1 MEEKYCTNCN
11 AEFMMMESFNF
22 CGYCK
27 TNTLVKKSTKK
38 QVKKSSVKKSTK
50 DQVKTPTNKREESKK
65 QWWQFWK

>member
-27 TNTLVKKSTKK
+27 TNTLVKKSTKD
-38 QVKKSSVKKSTK
+38 QVKKSSLKKSASVQARSGTC
-50 DQVKTPTNKREESKK
+50 PRSRMIR
-65 QWWQFWK
+65 

>member
-11 AEFMMMESFNF
+11 AEFMMMESFNL

-27 TNTLVKKSTKK
+27 TNTLVKKSTK
-38 QVKKSSVKKSTK
+38 
-50 DQVKTPTNKREESKK
+50 DQVKTTLNKTEDSTK

>member
-27 TNTLVKKSTKK
+27 TNTLVKKSTKN
-38 QVKKSSVKKSTK
+38 QVKKRSRQNIYK
-50 DQVKTPTNKREESKK
+50 
-65 QWWQFWK
+65 